1 MNGASHDLQTLATR
15 AGRGDAIA
23 LAELRQALEPQMVHI
38 VRRAMRTAA
47 HPSGLTGQIRAT
59 ANNLCAA
66 GRGSLA
72 DSHPSHL
79 ELRKRLISRVAERV
93 CDTLLSRLG
102 AGFSPGLPS
111 RDTIHN

>member
-1 MNGASHDLQTLATR
+1 MNSASHDLQTLATR
-15 AGRGDAIA
+15 ASRGDVIA
-23 LAELRQALEPQMVHI
+23 LAELQQALEPQMVHI
-38 VRRAMRTAA
+38 VRRAMRTGVQ
-47 HPSGLTGQIRAT
+47 PSGLTRQIRAT
-59 ANNLCAA
+59 AKNLCAD

-72 DSHPSHL
+72 DSRPSHP

-102 AGFSPGLPS
+102 AGFSPGLAS